1 MPYQSKFS
9 NEDIE
14 SLYEAILKLEN
25 PEECHRFFEDICTI
39 NEIFEMAQRL
49 KVAKM
54 LDAGMPYHQI
64 VSETKASTAT
74 ISRVSKSLTYGAEGY
89 HAILKKLK
97 DEKK

>member
-1 MPYQSKFS
+1 MSYQSKFS
-9 NEDIE
+9 NEDII

-25 PEECHRFFEDICTI
+25 PEECQRFFEDICTI

-54 LDAGMPYHQI
+54 LDAGIPYHQI

-74 ISRVSKSLTYGAEGY
+74 ISRVSKSLIYGAEGY
-89 HAILKKLK
+89 HLILKKLK
-97 DEKK
+97 NEHK